1 MFSYIFCK
9 KELPLNSDLK
19 TLNIKWDEIEFQTK
33 DLDNCLDKYIITED
47 GDLIEEIVEY
57 EYTYYSEEEKKKK
70 DHKPWNIIKE
80 QKIVNQYTKKIDF
93 HGKIT
98 FYEIFE
104 FSDTED
110 IWVDFNA
117 YFIYGKLDKLELL
130 ECKKYKSRKNDL
142 NDLFEKNKK
151 LKNSFIY
158 KFKKNIGYFWFFK
171 KLSKL
176 FYNLSMFFSNL
187 NVIINRYFV

>member
-1 MFSYIFCK
+1 
-9 KELPLNSDLK
+9 
-19 TLNIKWDEIEFQTK
+19 
-33 DLDNCLDKYIITED
+33 
-47 GDLIEEIVEY
+47 
-57 EYTYYSEEEKKKK
+57 
-70 DHKPWNIIKE
+70 
-80 QKIVNQYTKKIDF
+80 
-93 HGKIT
+93 
-98 FYEIFE
+98 
-104 FSDTED
+104 
-110 IWVDFNA
+110 
-117 YFIYGKLDKLELL
+117 LELL